1 MGSLTNDIWTNVK
14 VQLIGSRL
22 SLTVRHNFYTK
33 NHRCKLRMPIHGD
46 LFVAG
51 YPSYLKPPPI
61 CRSKSSFFAG
71 EMKDFYVNYNGI
83 KWYGVPTISN
93 QRLRTWF

>member
-33 NHRCKLRMPIHGD
+33 NHRCRLRIPIHGD

-61 CRSKSSFFAG
+61 CRSKSFFAG

-93 QRLRTWF
+93 PRLRTWF